1 VTAAAKL
8 AGLRWLLS
16 VTPRSCEECAEPIL
30 YGERMAIYD
39 DVALESWGK
48 RTHTMRHYCESC
60 GHLLEDSL
68 TTTGDD

>member
-1 VTAAAKL
+1 
-8 AGLRWLLS
+8 
-16 VTPRSCEECAEPIL
+16 
-30 YGERMAIYD
+30 MAIYD